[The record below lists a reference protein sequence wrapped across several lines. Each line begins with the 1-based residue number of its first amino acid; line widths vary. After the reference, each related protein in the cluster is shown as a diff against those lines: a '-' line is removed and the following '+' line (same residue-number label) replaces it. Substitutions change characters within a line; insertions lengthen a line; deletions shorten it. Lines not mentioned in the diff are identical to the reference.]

1 MNRTV
6 KLAKQGVMMVLVA
19 VVAAFVGAQVTV
31 LQMKQVHVEGRGKVV
46 NGIVFVDDKTKP
58 CPNPANC

>member
-6 KLAKQGVMMVLVA
+6 KLAKQGVMVALVA

-31 LQMKQVHVEGRGKVV
+31 LQMRHGQIEGRVKVV
-46 NGIVFVDDKTKP
+46 NGIVLVDDKPKF
-58 CPNPANC
+58 CNAGC